1 MIVECDG
8 CRLRVAAEGS
18 HVVRLLGKGCSMV
31 GQQSLPLSILQD
43 RLVRQRAASSV
54 SLLSRL
60 SYLTGSFLIGASSQ
74 SVAVTAAGFSGAEL
88 ANVVNE
94 AALLAGRA
102 GKDAVDFGELVEGVQ
117 RTK

>member
-1 MIVECDG
+1 M
-8 CRLRVAAEGS
+8 RM
-18 HVVRLLGKGCSMV
+18 HVHEVDHRREA
-31 GQQSLPLSILQD
+31 LP
-43 RLVRQRAASSV
+43 
-54 SLLSRL
+54 
-60 SYLTGSFLIGASSQ
+60 
-74 SVAVTAAGFSGAEL
+74 VTAAGFSGAEL

>member
-1 MIVECDG
+1 M
-8 CRLRVAAEGS
+8 
-18 HVVRLLGKGCSMV
+18 
-31 GQQSLPLSILQD
+31 
-43 RLVRQRAASSV
+43 
-54 SLLSRL
+54 
-60 SYLTGSFLIGASSQ
+60 
-74 SVAVTAAGFSGAEL
+74 